1 MGVDRKFIFRINFF
15 FRFLSWVSV
24 YIPQKMSTMVKSDRA
39 ICRDVVIINA
49 LGLHARSA
57 TKIAKRAQNSKSKIW
72 IIKDGAKADAS
83 SIVDILTLACEQG
96 SEITIKIDDQL
107 DHEILND
114 LVKLVES
121 GFGE

>member
-1 MGVDRKFIFRINFF
+1 MF
-15 FRFLSWVSV
+15 
-24 YIPQKMSTMVKSDRA
+24 TMVKSDRGLY
-39 ICRDVVIINA
+39 RDVIIINS

>member
-1 MGVDRKFIFRINFF
+1 
-15 FRFLSWVSV
+15 
-24 YIPQKMSTMVKSDRA
+24 MSTMVKSDRGLY
-39 ICRDVVIINA
+39 RDVIITNA

-57 TKIAKRAQNSKSKIW
+57 TKIAKRAQNSRSKIW
-72 IIKDGAKADAS
+72 IIKDGARVDAS
-83 SIVDILTLACEQG
+83 SIVDILTLVCEQG

-107 DHEILND
+107 DREILND

>member
-1 MGVDRKFIFRINFF
+1 
-15 FRFLSWVSV
+15 
-24 YIPQKMSTMVKSDRA
+24 MSAMVKSDRGLY
-39 ICRDVVIINA
+39 RDVIIINA

-57 TKIAKRAQNSKSKIW
+57 TKIAKRVQNSKSKIW

-83 SIVDILTLACEQG
+83 SIFDILTLACEQG
-96 SEITIKIDDQL
+96 SEITIKIDDQS

-114 LVKLVES
+114 LAKLVES

>member
-1 MGVDRKFIFRINFF
+1 
-15 FRFLSWVSV
+15 
-24 YIPQKMSTMVKSDRA
+24 MVKSDRGLY
-39 ICRDVVIINA
+39 RDVIIINA

-83 SIVDILTLACEQG
+83 SIFDILTLACGQG
-96 SEITIKIDDQL
+96 TEITIKIEDQL
-107 DHEILND
+107 DRKILDD
-114 LVKLVES
+114 LVELVES

>member
-1 MGVDRKFIFRINFF
+1 
-15 FRFLSWVSV
+15 
-24 YIPQKMSTMVKSDRA
+24 MVKSERGL
-39 ICRDVVIINA
+39 CRDVIIVNA

-57 TKIAKRAQNSKSKIW
+57 TKIAKKAKNSKSKIW
-72 IIKDGAKADAS
+72 IIKDGARADAS

-96 SEITIKIDDQL
+96 SEITIKIDDKL

-121 GFGE
+121 GVEE

>member
-1 MGVDRKFIFRINFF
+1 MA
-15 FRFLSWVSV
+15 
-24 YIPQKMSTMVKSDRA
+24 TMVKSERGLY
-39 ICRDVVIINA
+39 RDVIIVNA

-83 SIVDILTLACEQG
+83 SIFDILTLACEQG
-96 SEITIKIDDQL
+96 STITIKIDDQL
-107 DHEILND
+107 DYEILDD

>member
-1 MGVDRKFIFRINFF
+1 
-15 FRFLSWVSV
+15 
-24 YIPQKMSTMVKSDRA
+24 MVKSDRGLY
-39 ICRDVVIINA
+39 RDVIIINP

-57 TKIAKRAQNSKSKIW
+57 TRIAKRAQNSKSTIW

>member
-1 MGVDRKFIFRINFF
+1 
-15 FRFLSWVSV
+15 
-24 YIPQKMSTMVKSDRA
+24 MVKSERGLY
-39 ICRDVVIINA
+39 RDVIIINA

-57 TKIAKRAQNSKSKIW
+57 TQIAKRAQNSKSKIW

-83 SIVDILTLACEQG
+83 SILDILTLACEQG
-96 SEITIKIDDQL
+96 SEITIKIDDQSDNDIL
-107 DHEILND
+107 DD

>member
-1 MGVDRKFIFRINFF
+1 
-15 FRFLSWVSV
+15 
-24 YIPQKMSTMVKSDRA
+24 MVKLDRE

-57 TKIAKRAQNSKSKIW
+57 TKIAKRARNSKSKIW

>member
-1 MGVDRKFIFRINFF
+1 
-15 FRFLSWVSV
+15 
-24 YIPQKMSTMVKSDRA
+24 MVKSDRE

-96 SEITIKIDDQL
+96 SKITIKIDDQM
-107 DHEILND
+107 DYEILND
-114 LVKLVES
+114 LVNLVES

>member
-1 MGVDRKFIFRINFF
+1 
-15 FRFLSWVSV
+15 
-24 YIPQKMSTMVKSDRA
+24 MVKSDR
-39 ICRDVVIINA
+39 CLYQDVIIINT

>member
-1 MGVDRKFIFRINFF
+1 
-15 FRFLSWVSV
+15 
-24 YIPQKMSTMVKSDRA
+24 MSAMVKSDRGLY
-39 ICRDVVIINA
+39 RDVIIINA

-57 TKIAKRAQNSKSKIW
+57 TKIAKRAQNSKSKVW

-83 SIVDILTLACEQG
+83 SIFDILTLACGQG
-96 SEITIKIDDQL
+96 SEITIKIEDQL
-107 DHEILND
+107 DREILDD

>member
-1 MGVDRKFIFRINFF
+1 MAWG
-15 FRFLSWVSV
+15 SV
-24 YIPQKMSTMVKSDRA
+24 YTPQKMSTMVKLDRE

>member
-1 MGVDRKFIFRINFF
+1 
-15 FRFLSWVSV
+15 
-24 YIPQKMSTMVKSDRA
+24 MVKSDRGLY
-39 ICRDVVIINA
+39 RNVIIINT

-83 SIVDILTLACEQG
+83 SIFDILTLACEQG
-96 SEITIKIDDQL
+96 SEITLRIEDQL
-107 DHEILND
+107 DHEILDD

>member
-1 MGVDRKFIFRINFF
+1 
-15 FRFLSWVSV
+15 
-24 YIPQKMSTMVKSDRA
+24 MSTMVKSDRGLY
-39 ICRDVVIINA
+39 RDVIIIND

>member
-1 MGVDRKFIFRINFF
+1 
-15 FRFLSWVSV
+15 
-24 YIPQKMSTMVKSDRA
+24 MVKSDRGLY
-39 ICRDVVIINA
+39 RDVIITNA

-72 IIKDGAKADAS
+72 IIKDGARADAS